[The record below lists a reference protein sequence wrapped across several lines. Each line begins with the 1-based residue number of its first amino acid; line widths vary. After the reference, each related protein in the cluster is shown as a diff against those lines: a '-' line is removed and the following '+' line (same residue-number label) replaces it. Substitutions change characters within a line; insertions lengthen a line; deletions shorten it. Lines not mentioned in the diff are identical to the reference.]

1 MDWPDNNIHYAP
13 AMKSQMIVPKPVNTV
28 AALYRQQHVDRGYPM
43 PSDSVPRSK
52 SPNQDTVV
60 VTSGML
66 PVAHFMPFDLLF
78 VCLYVFEKLKVQRTI
93 IPPGTHAPPIS
104 CTRVR
109 HIFAIRFDPPV

>member
-1 MDWPDNNIHYAP
+1 
-13 AMKSQMIVPKPVNTV
+13 MKSQMIVPKPVNTV

-78 VCLYVFEKLKVQRTI
+78 VCLYVFEKLKAAHNHPSWHPRTSNLLH
-93 IPPGTHAPPIS
+93 TCKTCFCNPI
-104 CTRVR
+104 
-109 HIFAIRFDPPV
+109 